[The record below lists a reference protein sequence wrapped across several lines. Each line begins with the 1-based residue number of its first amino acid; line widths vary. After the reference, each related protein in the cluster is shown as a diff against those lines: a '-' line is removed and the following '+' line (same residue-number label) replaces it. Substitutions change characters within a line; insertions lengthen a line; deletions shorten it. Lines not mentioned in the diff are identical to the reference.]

1 MSTLP
6 VRKFGDFGNDV
17 VFVDGNWGSGKA
29 ILTSLLACFEGV
41 EKKKVEHL
49 YEYVCVLR
57 HLGRIEEDAA
67 VALLRIYADLSQYN
81 NRIGREVNLRW
92 RDDSGLRNSPGALDY
107 VRRLRRRDGDHIVT
121 EIRDRNLALNV
132 ATHEVLPTADL
143 LGRAYGSRLRLVE
156 VMRHPVHQ
164 YRNTRDYLA
173 TFDRERE
180 FTIAV
185 DHGGVK
191 VPWFA
196 AEWAAEFAAAT
207 VPDRALLSIA
217 RFKQW
222 KYAYLDAHAGRYPLL
237 VVAFEELV
245 LDPEPTIQRLR
256 EFLGRG
262 TTPDLAR
269 VMRRQRIPRDAISA
283 GRATS
288 SYSFTSR
295 RGADDETVYRE
306 TMDTIARECGD
317 AARAEFARAIAEY
330 DRRFPSPL
338 TAFAPTPPR

>member
-6 VRKFGDFGNDV
+6 VRKFGNFGNDV
-17 VFVDGNWGSGKA
+17 IFVDGAWGSGKS
-29 ILTSLLACFEGV
+29 IITSLLACFEGV
-41 EKKKVEHL
+41 EKKKVEHI
-49 YEYVCVLR
+49 YEYLCVLR
-57 HLGRIEEDAA
+57 HLGRIAEDAA
-67 VALLRIYADLSQYN
+67 VTLLQIYADLSQYN

-92 RDDSGLRNSPGALDY
+92 RDDSGLRNSPGALNY

-121 EIRDRNLALNV
+121 EIREYNIALNV
-132 ATHEVLPTADL
+132 ATHEALSVTGL
-143 LGRAYGSRLRLVE
+143 LHRAFGTRLRLIE
-156 VMRHPVHQ
+156 IMRHPVHQ
-164 YRNTRDYLA
+164 YRSMRDYLA

-180 FTIAV
+180 FTISV

-196 AEWAAEFAAAT
+196 AEWAADFAAAR
-207 VPDRALLSIA
+207 VPDQALQSIA
-217 RFKQW
+217 RRQ
-222 KYAYLDAHAGRYPLL
+222 ADALSFIDNTPCEYPLL

-269 VMRRQRIPRDAISA
+269 VMRRQRIPRDAIAA

-317 AARAEFARAIAEY
+317 AARAEFARAIVEY